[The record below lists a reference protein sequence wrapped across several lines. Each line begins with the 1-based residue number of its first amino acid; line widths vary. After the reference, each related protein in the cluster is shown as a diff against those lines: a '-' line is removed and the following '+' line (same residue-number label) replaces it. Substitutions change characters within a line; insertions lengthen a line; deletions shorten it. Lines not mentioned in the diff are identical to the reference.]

1 VSAETSSLDLSRAG
15 EMSMERSF
23 MNLGILEHL
32 AQIKSGILEYL
43 AQKNLGILENMLI
56 FAPKI

>member
-1 VSAETSSLDLSRAG
+1 
-15 EMSMERSF
+15 MERSF